1 MPFLVI
7 KIKKN
12 EKKHENKLGSIIQYE
27 EIHFAIQEFM
37 FNIDTSMLMKI
48 SKLFFETATL
58 FDLGQPRFV
67 CEGDLE
73 DKSIN

>member
-1 MPFLVI
+1 MPFFVI

-27 EIHFAIQEFM
+27 EIHLGMQEFM
-37 FNIDTSMLMKI
+37 FNIDTSILIKI

-58 FDLGQPRFV
+58 FDLG
-67 CEGDLE
+67 
-73 DKSIN
+73 